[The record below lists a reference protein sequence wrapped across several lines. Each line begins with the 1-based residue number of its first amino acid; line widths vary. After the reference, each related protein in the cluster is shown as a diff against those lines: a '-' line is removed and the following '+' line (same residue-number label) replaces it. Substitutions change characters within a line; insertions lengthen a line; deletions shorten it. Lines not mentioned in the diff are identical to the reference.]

1 MIEYEGHCFARR
13 EDAQWLESSLERG
26 GVLPEG
32 RQTASY
38 LGLMI
43 GGSLTIALLGL
54 IGAVLS
60 TMGY

>member
-13 EDAQWLESSLERG
+13 EDAGRTEWALAKG

-38 LGLMI
+38 LWVWI
-43 GGSLTIALLGL
+43 GGGLTIALLGL